1 MMRTRTDQTIFSPL
15 GLVCILMV
23 YVFCNLS
30 DASNLGGV
38 RLLCALLERVQISL
52 SFFFPSGSDEDVD
65 KYLLMAAGFPIHDEA
80 AQGLSENF
88 PPLAFS
94 SRHKSI

>member
-30 DASNLGGV
+30 DASTLGDGV
-38 RLLCALLERVQISL
+38 GGLMLLCALLERVQISL
-52 SFFFPSGSDEDVD
+52 FFLFFPPSI
-65 KYLLMAAGFPIHDEA
+65 GF
-80 AQGLSENF
+80 
-88 PPLAFS
+88 
-94 SRHKSI
+94 R